1 MREGI
6 SFVVPVHNGAASI
19 GDALIA
25 IVAEATSATSGADG
39 QPDRPF
45 EIVVI
50 DDASRDGSADVLRR
64 LAEAHPFRLIAGE
77 GRGAAAA
84 INAGIRAA
92 RFPLIAQVD
101 QDVVLKPG
109 WLTALAAELDAAG
122 VGAAQGCY
130 VSDPRATLCARA
142 MSLDLA
148 QRYAA
153 IEGHDTDHVCTGNSI
168 YRAEALRRIGL
179 FDEALGYG
187 YDNDVSYRL
196 KEAGYQLRLCRAAE
210 STHRWREGLAG
221 YLVQQY
227 GFGYG
232 RIDLI
237 AKYPGRFAGDAV
249 SPAPMMWHPL
259 ALSLGL
265 AFLILAAPVAVA
277 GASWQPLAV
286 AGAIVTAA
294 LFVERLAAGVRAARR
309 FGDRTALVFPLL
321 HLARD
326 GAWIA
331 AIVMWLARV
340 AAGRP
345 GRPSHSMRPRPES
358 GS

>member
-1 MREGI
+1 MKAGI
-6 SFVVPVHNGAASI
+6 SFVVPVHNGASSI
-19 GDALIA
+19 QDALAA
-25 IVAEATSATSGADG
+25 IVAEASF
-39 QPDRPF
+39 DRPF
-45 EIVVI
+45 EIIVV
-50 DDASRDGSADVLRR
+50 DDASRDGSAAILRR
-64 LAEAHPFRLIAGE
+64 LAGIYPLRLIAAD

-109 WLTALAAELDAAG
+109 WLNALADELADPA

-130 VSDPRATLCARA
+130 VSDSRATLCARA
-142 MSLDLA
+142 MNLDLA

-153 IEGHDTDHVCTGNSI
+153 IDGDDTDHVCTGNTI

-179 FDEALGYG
+179 VDEALGYG

-196 KEAGYQLRLCRAAE
+196 RAAGYRLKLCRAAT
-210 STHRWREGLAG
+210 SIHRWREGLAG

-232 RIDLI
+232 RIDVV
-237 AKYPGRFAGDAV
+237 AKHPSRLAGDTV

-259 ALSLGL
+259 AFALGL
-265 AFLILAAPVAVA
+265 AVLTLAAAA
-277 GASWQPLAV
+277 GSSWQPLA
-286 AGAIVTAA
+286 ASGAAVIAA
-294 LFVERLAAGVRAARR
+294 LFVERLAAGIRACRR
-309 FGDRTALVFPLL
+309 FGDPTALVFPLL

-326 GAWIA
+326 GAWVA
-331 AIVMWLARV
+331 AIVVWLARF

-345 GRPSHSMRPRPES
+345 GQPSHSMRPRPES

>member
-1 MREGI
+1 MKEGI
-6 SFVVPVHNGAASI
+6 SFVVPVHNGAATIS
-19 GDALIA
+19 DALAA
-25 IVAEATSATSGADG
+25 IVAEATSA
-39 QPDRPF
+39 DRPF
-45 EIVVI
+45 EIVVV
-50 DDASRDGSADVLRR
+50 DDASRDGSGEILRH
-64 LAEAHPFRLIAGE
+64 LAEVHRFLLIAG
-77 GRGAAAA
+77 GARGAAAA

-109 WLTALAAELDAAG
+109 WLSALAAELDDAA

-153 IEGHDTDHVCTGNSI
+153 IEGCDTDHVCTGNSL
-168 YRAEALRRIGL
+168 YRADALRRIGL
-179 FDEALGYG
+179 FDESLGYG

-196 KEAGYQLRLCRAAE
+196 KEAGYQLRLCRAAK
-210 STHRWREGLAG
+210 SLHRWREGLGG

-232 RIDLI
+232 RIDLV
-237 AKYPGRFAGDAV
+237 AKYPARFAGDAV
-249 SPAPMMWHPL
+249 SPAPMMWHPI

-265 AFLILAAPVAVA
+265 AFLMLAAVAAAA

-286 AGAIVTAA
+286 TGAILTAV
-294 LFVERLAAGVRAARR
+294 LFVERLAAGIRASHR

-326 GAWIA
+326 GAWVA
-331 AIVMWLARV
+331 AIAVWLARF

>member
-1 MREGI
+1 MKEGI

-19 GDALIA
+19 GDALGA
-25 IVAEATSATSGADG
+25 IVADVPS
-39 QPDRPF
+39 DRPF
-45 EIVVI
+45 EIIVI
-50 DDASRDGSADVLRR
+50 DDASRDGSAEALRR
-64 LAEAHPFRLIAGE
+64 LATVHPLRLIAGE

-101 QDVVLKPG
+101 QDVVLRPG
-109 WLTALAAELDAAG
+109 WCRAVTDELDDPS
-122 VGAAQGCY
+122 VGAAQGSY
-130 VSDPRATLCARA
+130 TPDPDATLFARA

-153 IEGHDTDHVCTGNSI
+153 IDDGETDHVCTGNSV

-179 FDEALGYG
+179 FDESLGYG

-196 KEAGYQLRLCRAAE
+196 QAAGYRLRFCRHAE
-210 STHRWREGLAG
+210 SLHRWREGIAG
-221 YLVQQY
+221 YLTQQY

-232 RIDLI
+232 RIDLV
-237 AKYPGRFAGDAV
+237 AKHPARFSGDAV

-259 ALSLGL
+259 ALSLSL
-265 AFLILAAPVAVA
+265 AMVTLALFAAAA
-277 GASWQPLAV
+277 GASWQPLAA
-286 AGAIVTAA
+286 AGTILIAL
-294 LFVERLAAGVRAARR
+294 LFVERLVAGVGAARR
-309 FGDRTALVFPLL
+309 FGDRTALVFPFL

-326 GAWIA
+326 GAWVA
-331 AIVMWLARV
+331 AMAMWLARF

>member
-1 MREGI
+1 MKEGI
-6 SFVVPVHNGAASI
+6 SFVVPVHNGAATIS
-19 GDALIA
+19 DALAA
-25 IVAEATSATSGADG
+25 IVAEATSDAA
-39 QPDRPF
+39 DRPF
-45 EIVVI
+45 EIVVV
-50 DDASRDGSADVLRR
+50 DDASRDGSGEILRH
-64 LAEAHPFRLIAGE
+64 LAEVHRFLLIAG
-77 GRGAAAA
+77 GARGAAAA

-109 WLTALAAELDAAG
+109 WLRALAAELDDAA

-153 IEGHDTDHVCTGNSI
+153 IEGCDTDHVCTGNSL
-168 YRAEALRRIGL
+168 YRADALRRIGL
-179 FDEALGYG
+179 FDESLGYG

-196 KEAGYQLRLCRAAE
+196 TEAGYQLRLCRAAK
-210 STHRWREGLAG
+210 SLHRWREGLGG

-232 RIDLI
+232 RIDLV
-237 AKYPGRFAGDAV
+237 AKYPARFAGDAV

-265 AFLILAAPVAVA
+265 AFLMLAALAAAA
-277 GASWQPLAV
+277 GAAWQPFAV
-286 AGAIVTAA
+286 AGAILTAV
-294 LFVERLAAGVRAARR
+294 LFVERLAAGIRASHR

-326 GAWIA
+326 GAWVA
-331 AIVMWLARV
+331 AIAVWLARF

>member
-1 MREGI
+1 MKEGI

-19 GDALIA
+19 RDALAA
-25 IVAEATSATSGADG
+25 IVAESTADTRDGAT
-39 QPDRPF
+39 DRPF
-45 EIVVI
+45 EIIVV
-50 DDASRDGSADVLRR
+50 DDASRDGSADLLRR
-64 LAEAHPFRLIAGE
+64 LANTYPLRLIAGE

-84 INAGIRAA
+84 INAGVRAA

-101 QDVVLKPG
+101 QDVVLKQG
-109 WLTALAAELDAAG
+109 WLNALAVELDDDS

-130 VSDPRATLCARA
+130 VTDPRATRCARA

-153 IEGHDTDHVCTGNSI
+153 IDGSRTDHVCTGNSI

-179 FDEALGYG
+179 FDESFGYG

-196 KEAGYQLRLCRAAE
+196 LAAGYQLKLCRAAE
-210 STHRWREGLAG
+210 SIHRWRNGLAG

-232 RIDLI
+232 RIDLV
-237 AKYPGRFAGDAV
+237 AKYPARFAGDVV

-259 ALSLGL
+259 ALSMGL
-265 AFLILAAPVAVA
+265 AFLALAALAAAA
-277 GASWQPLAV
+277 GGSWQPLVV
-286 AGAIVTAA
+286 AGAIPIAA
-294 LFVERLAAGVRAARR
+294 LFVERLAAGVRAAHR

-326 GAWIA
+326 GAWVA
-331 AIVMWLARV
+331 AIVMWLARF
-340 AAGRP
+340 AIGRP
-345 GRPSHSMRPRPES
+345 GRPSHSMRPRPDS

>member
-1 MREGI
+1 MKEGI
-6 SFVVPVHNGAASI
+6 SFVIPVHNGAASI
-19 GDALIA
+19 EDAIA
-25 IVAEATSATSGADG
+25 AIAAEVAATSTRGAAG
-39 QPDRPF
+39 SF
-45 EIVVI
+45 EIIVV
-50 DDASRDGSADVLRR
+50 DDASRDGSSAILQR
-64 LAEAHPFRLIAGE
+64 LGNMFPLRLIAGD
-77 GRGAAAA
+77 GRGAGAA

-109 WLTALAAELDAAG
+109 WLIALAAEFDDPS

-130 VSDPRATLCARA
+130 ESDPRATFCARA
-142 MSLDLA
+142 MALDLT

-153 IEGHDTDHVCTGNSI
+153 IDGDDTDHVCTGNSI
-168 YRAEALRRIGL
+168 YQAEALRRIGL
-179 FDEALGYG
+179 FDESLGYG

-196 KEAGYQLRLCRAAE
+196 LAAGYRLKLCRTAR
-210 STHRWREGLAG
+210 SVHRWREGLTA

-232 RIDLI
+232 RVDVV
-237 AKYPGRFAGDAV
+237 AKHPSRFAGDAV
-249 SPAPMMWHPL
+249 SRAPMMWHPI
-259 ALSLGL
+259 AFALGL
-265 AFLILAAPVAVA
+265 GFLTLATLAAVTGSSWQAFAAGGATLIAGLFAERLVA
-277 GASWQPLAV
+277 G
-286 AGAIVTAA
+286 T
-294 LFVERLAAGVRAARR
+294 RAARR
-309 FGDRTALVFPLL
+309 FGDPTALAFPLL

-326 GAWIA
+326 GAWVA
-331 AIVMWLARV
+331 AIAMWLARF

>member
-1 MREGI
+1 MKDGI

-19 GDALIA
+19 GDALGG
-25 IVAEATSATSGADG
+25 IVADVPS
-39 QPDRPF
+39 DRPF
-45 EIVVI
+45 EIVVV
-50 DDASRDGSADVLRR
+50 DDASRDGSAEVLRH
-64 LAEAHPFRLIAGE
+64 LATVYPLRLIAGE

-109 WLTALAAELDAAG
+109 WCRALADELDDPG

-130 VSDPRATLCARA
+130 MPDPVATLFARA

-153 IEGHDTDHVCTGNSI
+153 IDGGDTDHVCTGNSV

-179 FDEALGYG
+179 FDESLGYG

-196 KEAGYQLRLCRAAE
+196 QAAGYRLRFCRHSE
-210 STHRWREGLAG
+210 SLHRWREGIAG
-221 YLVQQY
+221 YLIQQY

-232 RIDLI
+232 RIDLV
-237 AKYPGRFAGDAV
+237 AKHPARFSGDAV

-259 ALSLGL
+259 ALSLAL
-265 AFLILAAPVAVA
+265 AMLALASFAA
-277 GASWQPLAV
+277 AGGASWQPLAA
-286 AGAIVTAA
+286 AGTTLIAA
-294 LFVERLAAGVRAARR
+294 LFVERLVAGVGAARR
-309 FGDRTALVFPLL
+309 FGDRTALLFPFL

-326 GAWIA
+326 GAWVA
-331 AIVMWLARV
+331 AMAMWLARF

>member
-1 MREGI
+1 MTGI

-19 GDALIA
+19 RDALAA
-25 IVAEATSATSGADG
+25 IVADTS
-39 QPDRPF
+39 PDRPF
-45 EIVVI
+45 EIIVV
-50 DDASRDGSADVLRR
+50 DDASRDGSSEIVRR
-64 LAEAHPFRLIAGE
+64 FAETCPLSLVAGE

-109 WLTALAAELDAAG
+109 WLNALAIVLEDPA

-130 VSDPRATLCARA
+130 VSDAHATLCARA
-142 MSLDLA
+142 MNLDLA

-153 IEGHDTDHVCTGNSI
+153 IDGDDTDHVCTGNSI

-179 FDEALGYG
+179 FDESLGYG

-196 KEAGYQLRLCRAAE
+196 LAAGYRLKLCRTAT
-210 STHRWREGLAG
+210 SIHRWREGLTA

-232 RIDLI
+232 RIDVV
-237 AKYPGRFAGDAV
+237 AKHPSRLAGDTV
-249 SPAPMMWHPL
+249 SPAPMMWHPIVF
-259 ALSLGL
+259 ALGL
-265 AFLILAAPVAVA
+265 AFLALAVIVAAA
-277 GASWQPLAV
+277 GLPWQPLA
-286 AGAIVTAA
+286 AGGALVVAA
-294 LFVERLAAGVRAARR
+294 LFVERLAAGIRAARR
-309 FGDRTALVFPLL
+309 FVDATALVFPLL

-326 GAWIA
+326 GAWVA
-331 AIVMWLARV
+331 AIAIWLARF
-340 AAGRP
+340 AAGTPRQ
-345 GRPSHSMRPRPES
+345 PSHSMRPRPES
-358 GS
+358 GT

>member
-1 MREGI
+1 MKEGI
-6 SFVVPVHNGAASI
+6 SFVVPVHNGAATIS
-19 GDALIA
+19 DALAA
-25 IVAEATSATSGADG
+25 IVAEATSEAA
-39 QPDRPF
+39 DRPF
-45 EIVVI
+45 EIVVV
-50 DDASRDGSADVLRR
+50 DDASRDGSGEMLRH
-64 LAEAHPFRLIAGE
+64 LAEVHPFRLIAG
-77 GRGAAAA
+77 GARGAAAA

-109 WLTALAAELDAAG
+109 WLSALAAELDDAA

-153 IEGHDTDHVCTGNSI
+153 IEGCDTDHVCTGNSL
-168 YRAEALRRIGL
+168 YRADALRRIGL
-179 FDEALGYG
+179 FDESLGYG

-196 KEAGYQLRLCRAAE
+196 KEAGYQLRLCRAAK
-210 STHRWREGLAG
+210 SLHRWREGLGG

-232 RIDLI
+232 RIDLV
-237 AKYPGRFAGDAV
+237 AKYPARFAGDAV

-265 AFLILAAPVAVA
+265 AFLMIAALAPAV
-277 GASWQPLAV
+277 GASWQPFAV
-286 AGAIVTAA
+286 VGAILTAV
-294 LFVERLAAGVRAARR
+294 LFVERLAAGIRASHR

-326 GAWIA
+326 GAWVA
-331 AIVMWLARV
+331 AIAVWLARF

>member
-1 MREGI
+1 MKEGI
-6 SFVVPVHNGAASI
+6 SFVVPVRNGAASI
-19 GDALIA
+19 EDALGA
-25 IVAEATSATSGADG
+25 IVAEATRNVSAADG
-39 QPDRPF
+39 RPF

-50 DDASRDGSADVLRR
+50 DDASRDGSAELLRR
-64 LAEAHPFRLIAGE
+64 LAEVHPLRLIAGE

-122 VGAAQGCY
+122 VGAAQGRY

-153 IEGHDTDHVCTGNSI
+153 IEGSDTDHVCTGNSI
-168 YRAEALRRIGL
+168 YRADALRRIGL
-179 FDEALGYG
+179 FDESLGYG

-196 KEAGYQLRLCRAAE
+196 KDAGYQLRLCRAAE
-210 STHRWREGLAG
+210 SLHRWREGLAG

-232 RIDLI
+232 RIDLVV
-237 AKYPGRFAGDAV
+237 KYPARFAGDAV

-265 AFLILAAPVAVA
+265 AFLMLAVLAAAV

-286 AGAIVTAA
+286 AGAIVTAM
-294 LFVERLAAGVRAARR
+294 LFVERLSAGVRAARR

-331 AIVMWLARV
+331 AIVTWLARF

-345 GRPSHSMRPRPES
+345 GRPSHSMRPRAES

>member
-1 MREGI
+1 MKTGI
-6 SFVVPVHNGAASI
+6 SFVAPVHNGASSI
-19 GDALIA
+19 QDALAA
-25 IVAEATSATSGADG
+25 IVAEASSSGHS
-39 QPDRPF
+39 F
-45 EIVVI
+45 EIIVV
-50 DDASRDGSADVLRR
+50 DDASRDESGAILRQ
-64 LAEAHPFRLIAGE
+64 LASVYPLRLIAGD

-109 WLTALAAELDAAG
+109 WLNALADELEDPA

-130 VSDPRATLCARA
+130 VSDSRATLCARA
-142 MSLDLA
+142 MNLDLE

-153 IEGHDTDHVCTGNSI
+153 IDGDDTDHACTGNTV
-168 YRAEALRRIGL
+168 YRAEALRRIDL
-179 FDEALGYG
+179 FDESLGYG

-196 KEAGYQLRLCRAAE
+196 LAAGYRLKLCRAAT
-210 STHRWREGLAG
+210 SIHRWREGLAG

-232 RIDLI
+232 RIDVV
-237 AKYPGRFAGDAV
+237 AKHPSRLAGDAV

-259 ALSLGL
+259 AFALGL
-265 AFLILAAPVAVA
+265 VFLTLATLAAAAGSSWHSLAASGAAV
-277 GASWQPLAV
+277 L
-286 AGAIVTAA
+286 AA
-294 LFVERLAAGVRAARR
+294 LFVERLAAGIRASRR
-309 FGDRTALVFPLL
+309 FGDPTALVFPLL

-326 GAWIA
+326 GAWVA
-331 AIVMWLARV
+331 AIAVWLARF
-340 AAGRP
+340 AAGKT
-345 GRPSHSMRPRPES
+345 GQPSHSMRPRPES

>member
-1 MREGI
+1 MNHGL
-6 SFVVPVHNGAASI
+6 SFVMPVHNGAACVEEALVALAAQAAAYS
-19 GDALIA
+19 DA
-25 IVAEATSATSGADG
+25 SG
-39 QPDRPF
+39 RPF
-45 EIVVI
+45 EIIVV
-50 DDASRDGSADVLRR
+50 DDASRDESAAILRR
-64 LAEAHPFRLIAGE
+64 LAVVCGLRIIGGD

-101 QDVVLKPG
+101 QDVVVKPG
-109 WLTALAAELDAAG
+109 WLPELAGELDDPG

-130 VSDPRATLCARA
+130 VADPRASLFARA
-142 MSLDLA
+142 MSFDLA
-148 QRYAA
+148 QRYDA
-153 IEGHDTDHVCTGNSI
+153 IGGSDTDHVCTGNSI

-179 FDEALGYG
+179 FDESLGYG

-196 KEAGYQLRLCRAAE
+196 RAAGYRLKFCRAAP
-210 STHRWREGLAG
+210 SIHRWREGLAG

-232 RIDLI
+232 RVDVV
-237 AKYPGRFAGDAV
+237 ARHPARFAGDAV

-259 ALSLGL
+259 ALALALLLLALGL
-265 AFLILAAPVAVA
+265 AEAAA
-277 GASWQPLAV
+277 GGNALPF
-286 AGAIVTAA
+286 AICGSV
-294 LFVERLAAGVRAARR
+294 LVGVLMLERLLAGIRAARR
-309 FGDRTALVFPLL
+309 FHHLTPLAFPLL
-321 HLARD
+321 HLLRD
-326 GAWIA
+326 AAWVA
-331 AIVMWLARV
+331 AIVMWLVRF

>member
-1 MREGI
+1 MKEGI

-19 GDALIA
+19 EDAFGA
-25 IVAEATSATSGADG
+25 IVAEATRSVSAADG
-39 QPDRPF
+39 RPF
-45 EIVVI
+45 EIIVI
-50 DDASRDGSADVLRR
+50 DDASRDGSADLLRR
-64 LAEAHPFRLIAGE
+64 LSKVHPFRLIAGE

-142 MSLDLA
+142 MNLDLA

-153 IEGHDTDHVCTGNSI
+153 IEGSDTDHVCTGNSL
-168 YRAEALRRIGL
+168 YRADALRRIGL
-179 FDEALGYG
+179 FDESLGYG

-196 KEAGYQLRLCRAAE
+196 KDAGYQLRLCRAAE
-210 STHRWREGLAG
+210 SIHRWREGLAG

-232 RIDLI
+232 RIALV
-237 AKYPGRFAGDAV
+237 AKYPARFAGDAV

-265 AFLILAAPVAVA
+265 AFLILAVLAAAA
-277 GASWQPLAV
+277 GASWPPFAV

-294 LFVERLAAGVRAARR
+294 LFVERLSAGVRAARR

-331 AIVMWLARV
+331 AIVTWLARF

>member
-1 MREGI
+1 MKEGI

-19 GDALIA
+19 GDALAA
-25 IVAEATSATSGADG
+25 IVAEATSLSSGAEG
-39 QPDRPF
+39 QPGRPF
-45 EIVVI
+45 EIVVV
-50 DDASRDGSADVLRR
+50 DDASRDGSAEVLRR
-64 LAEAHPFRLIAGE
+64 LAEVHPFRLIAGA

-109 WLTALAAELDAAG
+109 WLNALTGQLDDPAVA
-122 VGAAQGCY
+122 AAQGCY

-142 MSLDLA
+142 MNLDLA

-153 IEGHDTDHVCTGNSI
+153 IEGSDTDHVCTGNSI
-168 YRAEALRRIGL
+168 YRAAALRRIGL
-179 FDEALGYG
+179 FDESLGYG

-210 STHRWREGLAG
+210 SLHRWREGLAG

-232 RIDLI
+232 RIDLV
-237 AKYPGRFAGDAV
+237 AKYPMRFAGDAV

-259 ALSLGL
+259 ALSVGL
-265 AFLILAAPVAVA
+265 ALLTLAALAA
-277 GASWQPLAV
+277 AADARWQPLAA
-286 AGAIVTAA
+286 AGATLTAA
-294 LFVERLAAGVRAARR
+294 LFVERLTAGVRAAHR

-326 GAWIA
+326 GAWVA
-331 AIVMWLARV
+331 AIAVWLARF

-345 GRPSHSMRPRPES
+345 GRPSHSMRARPES

>member
-1 MREGI
+1 MKEGI
-6 SFVVPVHNGAASI
+6 SFVIPVHNGAASV
-19 GDALIA
+19 GDALAAIA
-25 IVAEATSATSGADG
+25 AETAAHSAADSAS
-39 QPDRPF
+39 RPF
-45 EIVVI
+45 EIIVV
-50 DDASRDGSADVLRR
+50 DDASRDGSSAILQR
-64 LAEAHPFRLIAGE
+64 LASALQLRLIVGE

-84 INAGIRAA
+84 INAGVRAA
-92 RFPLIAQVD
+92 RFPLVAQID

-109 WLTALAAELDAAG
+109 WMNALTAEFDDSAI
-122 VGAAQGCY
+122 GAVQGCY
-130 VSDPRATLCARA
+130 VNDPRATLCARA

-148 QRYAA
+148 QRYDA
-153 IEGHDTDHVCTGNSI
+153 IKGDDTNHVCTGNSV
-168 YRAEALRRIGL
+168 YRTEALRQIGL
-179 FDEALGYG
+179 FDESMGYG

-196 KEAGYQLRLCRAAE
+196 LAAGYRLKLCRTAT
-210 STHRWREGLAG
+210 SIHRWREGLAG

-232 RIDLI
+232 RIDLV
-237 AKYPGRFAGDAV
+237 AKHPARCAGDIV

-265 AFLILAAPVAVA
+265 AFLTIATLAAVAAMPWQPPALFGAILVA
-277 GASWQPLAV
+277 G
-286 AGAIVTAA
+286 
-294 LFVERLAAGVRAARR
+294 LFVERLVAGIRAARR
-309 FGDRTALVFPLL
+309 FSDPTALVFPLL

-326 GAWIA
+326 AAWVA
-331 AIVMWLARV
+331 AIVVWLARF